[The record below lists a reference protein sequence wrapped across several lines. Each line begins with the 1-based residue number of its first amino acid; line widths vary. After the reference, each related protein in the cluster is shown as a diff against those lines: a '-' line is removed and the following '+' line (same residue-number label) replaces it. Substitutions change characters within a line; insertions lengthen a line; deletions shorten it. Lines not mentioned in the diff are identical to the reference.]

1 MDSTPPRTKINSS
14 SLPALPG
21 SPSDR
26 STPPASATKPGPS
39 STASTTPPTST
50 TTPSSFSANPN
61 AILPASASTALHAAL
76 LSSHALPRIESALGQ
91 ELAMRGWP
99 ARLRDYVT
107 ALVRTGE
114 CSSYD
119 DVMER
124 VLQAVRAPPVP
135 PAPAANLATTPAGAA
150 AAGTAA
156 GTAGAAAA
164 GAASGATLAPGDA
177 AAGVTAAGTLGTAGA
192 GAASAA
198 ATGPAGLDATASV
211 AIPIEIIREGIKI
224 VRAEVEKVCDLRV
237 DDVDD

>member
-1 MDSTPPRTKINSS
+1 
-14 SLPALPG
+14 
-21 SPSDR
+21 
-26 STPPASATKPGPS
+26 
-39 STASTTPPTST
+39 
-50 TTPSSFSANPN
+50 
-61 AILPASASTALHAAL
+61 
-76 LSSHALPRIESALGQ
+76 
-91 ELAMRGWP
+91 MRGWP

-135 PAPAANLATTPAGAA
+135 PAPAANLAATPASAA
-150 AAGTAA
+150 AAGAA
-156 GTAGAAAA
+156 GTAGAATA
-164 GAASGATLAPGDA
+164 GAASGTTLAPGDA
-177 AAGVTAAGTLGTAGA
+177 AAGVTPAGTLGTAGA

-198 ATGPAGLDATASV
+198 ATGPVGLDATASV